1 MHGGKLS
8 MVGIDIIEVSRVEDN
23 EKFLNKIAHQSEI
36 DYINLTKNPSLRM
49 QKIAALF
56 SVKEAVM
63 KALGLG
69 KNSGVVFKDIILS
82 HEESGRPIV
91 SLQGKAKE
99 KFEEEYSNKKIYV
112 SLSHIE
118 KVAVAIA
125 IIGD

>member
-1 MHGGKLS
+1 MI
-8 MVGIDIIEVSRVEDN
+8 GIDIVEVSRVQDN

-69 KNSGVVFKDIILS
+69 EKSGVVFKDIILS

-91 SLQGKAKE
+91 TVQGKAKE
-99 KFEEEYSNKKIYV
+99 KLDKDYPQKNIYV

-118 KVAVAIA
+118 WVSVAVAI
-125 IIGD
+125 ISD

>member
-1 MHGGKLS
+1 